1 MNKIDEIIDVI
12 IDLTK
17 LDQLKWITK
26 KSLFDS
32 EVRKRL
38 TTTFEELGV
47 DVDIEFKNGMCYVSN
62 IFTLHYKE
70 FDSGYKIF
78 TNQKIGI
85 LQNILFQ
92 KFKHII
98 VVDRTESVLGNI
110 LGKIGKE
117 SRRDSKIS
125 TLLNKVDEEKD
136 KNIFKRLFG

>member
-38 TTTFEELGV
+38 TTTFEELKV
-47 DVDIEFKNGMCYVSN
+47 DVDIEFKDGMCHVSN
-62 IFTLHYKE
+62 IFILHYKE
-70 FDSGYKIF
+70 FDNGYKVF

-92 KFKHII
+92 KFKHTI
-98 VVDRTESVLGNI
+98 VVDRTESVLENI